1 MALDASEILGASQ
14 LAGVKVNPRG
24 AGKSKAASFS
34 GMYGG
39 LVGAGIGAAAGM
51 KAEQSQ
57 AQTASGSQTPRFGR
71 LAFLAVTAQEVALIE
86 VKSKVVTVYLG
97 EVIARVP
104 RGEVA
109 SVELSGGGL
118 YSPPLTVTFASGDT
132 WQLEVPKPSK
142 KHAQAVV
149 DALGD

>member
-1 MALDASEILGASQ
+1 MALDASGVLGSPQ

-24 AGKSKAASFS
+24 AGKSTAANFS
-34 GMYGG
+34 GIYGG

-57 AQTASGSQTPRFGR
+57 ARMASGSETPRFGR
-71 LAFLAVTAQEVALIE
+71 LAYLPVTE
-86 VKSKVVTVYLG
+86 KVVTVYLG

-104 RGEVA
+104 RSEVA

-118 YSPPLTVTFASGDT
+118 YCAGRR
-132 WQLEVPKPSK
+132 
-142 KHAQAVV
+142 
-149 DALGD
+149 